1 MKLIRKSNT
10 LIIKKIVAIILLIVS
25 LFLIAYPFLSNVIYD
40 SMNSNL
46 IDDYSDSVSNKSE
59 EEISDF
65 TLDINDYNKL
75 ISESHIQLTDPFIND
90 TNNTSYNY
98 RVLAERGEVMGIL
111 EIPSISLEVP
121 IFFGTSDDVLQR
133 GIGHLNGT
141 SIPAEGKS
149 VHSLLCGHTGSSN
162 SRLFTDLDKVEK
174 GERFYININNR
185 TLTYEVV
192 DIMITD
198 PSETDMLTVV
208 NGKNYTTLY
217 TCTPYGVNTH
227 RLLVKGELTEFDE
240 NKYEDEKAGFIES
253 IISSTWFQEYF
264 KALLGG
270 IFITLIINTLVKI
283 TGLMKRKIKRRRT
296 ETGF

>member
-65 TLDINDYNKL
+65 NLDINDYNKL

-98 RVLAERGEVMGIL
+98 RVLAESGEVMGIL

-149 VHSLLCGHTGSSN
+149 VHSVLCGHTGSSN

-270 IFITLIINTLVKI
+270 IFITLLINTLVKI

>member
-1 MKLIRKSNT
+1 MEKL
-10 LIIKKIVAIILLIVS
+10 LYL
-25 LFLIAYPFLSNVIYD
+25 
-40 SMNSNL
+40 
-46 IDDYSDSVSNKSE
+46 
-59 EEISDF
+59 
-65 TLDINDYNKL
+65 
-75 ISESHIQLTDPFIND
+75 
-90 TNNTSYNY
+90 
-98 RVLAERGEVMGIL
+98 
-111 EIPSISLEVP
+111 
-121 IFFGTSDDVLQR
+121 
-133 GIGHLNGT
+133 
-141 SIPAEGKS
+141 
-149 VHSLLCGHTGSSN
+149 
-162 SRLFTDLDKVEK
+162 
-174 GERFYININNR
+174 
-185 TLTYEVV
+185 
-192 DIMITD
+192 ITD

-270 IFITLIINTLVKI
+270 IFITLIIYTLVKI

>member
-1 MKLIRKSNT
+1 
-10 LIIKKIVAIILLIVS
+10 
-25 LFLIAYPFLSNVIYD
+25 
-40 SMNSNL
+40 MNSNL

-59 EEISDF
+59 EEISGF
-65 TLDINDYNKL
+65 GLDINDYNKL

-98 RVLAERGEVMGIL
+98 RVLAESGEVMGIL

-149 VHSLLCGHTGSSN
+149 VHSVLCGHTGSSN

-227 RLLVKGELTEFDE
+227 RLLVRGELTEFDE